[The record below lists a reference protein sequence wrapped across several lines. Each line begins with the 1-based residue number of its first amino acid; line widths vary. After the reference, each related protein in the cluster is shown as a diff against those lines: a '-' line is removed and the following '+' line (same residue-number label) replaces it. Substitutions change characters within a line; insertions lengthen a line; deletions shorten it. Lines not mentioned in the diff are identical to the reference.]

1 MNIKKKL
8 LNPFLL
14 VVQGFVAGAAIFW
27 LTMPAEEPA
36 QQLSTPVQSAAL
48 AKNIDA

>member
-8 LNPFLL
+8 TNPFLL

-27 LTMPAEEPA
+27 STMPTEEPA
-36 QQLSTPVQSAAL
+36 RQLGSSVQSAAL
-48 AKNIDA
+48 VEKIDA